1 MTSPVRTLIVKPIGG
16 SSAFEAAMPFSPR
29 KKPEPLDE
37 TALYQ
42 YAVGALAR
50 QMRTVAELK
59 RLMSRRVE
67 PGESGEAKVV
77 AVVARLLDQR
87 YLDDPAFASTYTRL
101 RQENQSFG
109 KRRVQQE
116 LTRKGV
122 QGELAASTIESA
134 YAEVS
139 EEDLVRRYIA
149 RKRIAKPE
157 DEKQTARLIRRL
169 VGAGFSFAII
179 SKLLKT
185 WEIDC
190 SEADLV
196 LPDDAA
202 E

>member
-1 MTSPVRTLIVKPIGG
+1 
-16 SSAFEAAMPFSPR
+16 MPFKPR

-37 TALYQ
+37 AALYQ

-67 PGESGEAKVV
+67 PGEAGEAKV
-77 AVVARLLDQR
+77 AVVVTRLLDQR

-122 QGELAASTIESA
+122 KGELVATTIESA
-134 YAEVS
+134 YAQVS
-139 EEDLVRRYIA
+139 EEDLARRYIA
-149 RKRIAKPE
+149 RKRIAKPK
-157 DEKQTARLIRRL
+157 DEKETARLIRRL
-169 VGAGFSFAII
+169 VGAGFSFAIV
-179 SKLLKT
+179 SKLLKS

-190 SEADLV
+190 SEAGLV
-196 LPDDAA
+196 LPEDDDA

>member
-1 MTSPVRTLIVKPIGG
+1 
-16 SSAFEAAMPFSPR
+16 MPFRPR

-37 TALYQ
+37 AALYQ
-42 YAVGALAR
+42 YAVGVLAR

-67 PGESGEAKVV
+67 PGEAGETKVA
-77 AVVARLLDQR
+77 AVVTRLLDQR

-116 LTRKGV
+116 LTRKGI
-122 QGELAASTIESA
+122 QGELVATTIESA
-134 YAEVS
+134 YAQVS

-157 DEKQTARLIRRL
+157 DEKHTARLIRRL
-169 VGAGFSFAII
+169 IGAGFSFAII
-179 SKLLKT
+179 SRVLKS
-185 WEIDC
+185 WQIDC
-190 SEADLV
+190 SEIELV
-196 LPDDAA
+196 MPEDGA

>member
-1 MTSPVRTLIVKPIGG
+1 
-16 SSAFEAAMPFSPR
+16 MPFRPR
-29 KKPEPLDE
+29 KKPEPLE
-37 TALYQ
+37 EAGLYQ

-59 RLMSRRVE
+59 RMMSRRVE
-67 PGESGEAKVV
+67 AGEVGETKVA

-116 LTRKGV
+116 LTRKGL
-122 QGELAASTIESA
+122 QGPLVASTLESA
-134 YAEVS
+134 YAKVN
-139 EEDLVRRYIA
+139 EEDLARRYLA

-157 DEKQTARLIRRL
+157 DGKQTARLIRRL
-169 VGAGFSFAII
+169 IGAGFSFTII

-196 LPDDAA
+196 LPEDDDA

>member
-1 MTSPVRTLIVKPIGG
+1 MRKPL
-16 SSAFEAAMPFSPR
+16 PL
-29 KKPEPLDE
+29 LDE
-37 TALYQ
+37 AALYQ
-42 YAVGALAR
+42 YAVGALGR

-67 PGESGEAKVV
+67 PGEPGESKVA
-77 AVVARLLDQR
+77 AVVERLLDQH

-101 RQENQSFG
+101 RQENQGFG

-122 QGELAASTIESA
+122 QAELVASAIESA

-139 EEDLVRRYIA
+139 EDELARRYIA
-149 RKRIAKPE
+149 RKRIEKPQ

-185 WEIDC
+185 WDIDC
-190 SEADLV
+190 SEVDL
-196 LPDDAA
+196 A